1 MVHYVPHSMPFFL
14 HSMIFIGDFFK
25 PLHKQLPYFIYS
37 CLASHWDFPGSSAGK
52 ESACNAGDPGS
63 VPGSRRS
70 LGEGIGYPLQYSWVS
85 LVAQLAKNLPAMQ
98 ETLAQFL
105 GQEGPLEKG

>member
-1 MVHYVPHSMPFFL
+1 
-14 HSMIFIGDFFK
+14 MITYYYI
-25 PLHKQLPYFIYS
+25 PLGFR
-37 CLASHWDFPGSSAGK
+37 GSPAGK